1 MTLLRAALFLGLG
14 VLSPLVEE
22 VDPKVGLDTIDEDD
36 VEAHLRFLA
45 SRHGYTATLASGGP
59 VEMSPTPSGELQ
71 ATLDLRLADAIILR
85 PVAVQPMGDEQAKPL
100 GRVVATTAK
109 GAARAGRWRASG
121 GRS

>member
-45 SRHGYTATLASGGP
+45 SPTLEGRD
-59 VEMSPTPSGELQ
+59 SPSRGLM
-71 ATLDLRLADAIILR
+71 LAAEH
-85 PVAVQPMGDEQAKPL
+85 VAEGFE
-100 GRVVATTAK
+100 
-109 GAARAGRWRASG
+109 AAGVPDPTRYA
-121 GRS
+121 